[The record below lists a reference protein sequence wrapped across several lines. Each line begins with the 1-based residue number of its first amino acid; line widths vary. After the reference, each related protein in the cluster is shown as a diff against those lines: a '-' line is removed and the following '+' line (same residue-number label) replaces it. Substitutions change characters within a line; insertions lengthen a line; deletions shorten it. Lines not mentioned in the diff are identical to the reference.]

1 MTSLQQFKQRDSARV
16 SAKILSYFESFKK
29 FVCCEELP
37 QFQIQY
43 TDSREDK
50 NISYKAQLSP
60 YQTPIILRYNI
71 AELNERSND
80 FKYTLVHEFTH
91 LYDYFIQ
98 RRNYDN
104 NFIKR
109 NLMLY
114 TEYHA
119 VEIEI
124 LFCYHIVD
132 RLTENADFMKTDL
145 RNMLKLPHQ
154 KNETY
159 AASLINF
166 YKKRTLQN
174 FHTVKTAY
182 MYSCG
187 AISILNQLLDIKA
200 TPLDF
205 IDPFKLQMK
214 KVIELLSSVKYY
226 NNPSGELLEQ
236 IGDINE
242 RITLF
247 E

>member
-1 MTSLQQFKQRDSARV
+1 M
-16 SAKILSYFESFKK
+16 KK
-29 FVCCEELP
+29 
-37 QFQIQY
+37 
-43 TDSREDK
+43 
-50 NISYKAQLSP
+50 
-60 YQTPIILRYNI
+60 
-71 AELNERSND
+71 SND

-145 RNMLKLPHQ
+145 QNMLKLPHQ

-166 YKKRTLQN
+166 YKKELY
-174 FHTVKTAY
+174 KT
-182 MYSCG
+182 
-187 AISILNQLLDIKA
+187 
-200 TPLDF
+200 F
-205 IDPFKLQMK
+205 IQ
-214 KVIELLSSVKYY
+214 
-226 NNPSGELLEQ
+226 
-236 IGDINE
+236 
-242 RITLF
+242 
-247 E
+247 